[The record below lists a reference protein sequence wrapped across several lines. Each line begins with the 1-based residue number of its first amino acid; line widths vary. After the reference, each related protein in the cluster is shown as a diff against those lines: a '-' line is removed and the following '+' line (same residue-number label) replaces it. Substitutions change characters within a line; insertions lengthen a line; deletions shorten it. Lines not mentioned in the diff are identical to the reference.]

1 MIATILLTVIASFL
15 ITLLI
20 RNFAIKHHQ
29 LDIPN
34 ARSSHQRPTPRGA
47 GAAIV
52 VVFIIG
58 LLVLTVSDKFDL
70 DNFQTIAIPGLLVAL
85 IGYLDDHGKVIA
97 ARWRL
102 VAHFTAAVVAV
113 YLLGGL
119 PIMPIFGATLNL
131 GQVGNVFAVVYLV
144 WMLNLFNFMDGI
156 DSITG
161 IETLTTCLTLA
172 IFIFIKTESELWRV
186 PVLLS
191 AAVAGFLYFN
201 LPPAKIFLGDVGSGF
216 IGFTIGTI
224 SLVIAKTEP
233 LHTWALIILLGVF
246 IVDATVTLIRRLIDR
261 KHAYIAHRTH
271 AYQHLATNS
280 GRHLT
285 VSLGIAAIN
294 IFWLAPVAWLVTDEK
309 LQPVIGVAV
318 AYTPLIILAIYLK
331 AGKQKIN

>member
-1 MIATILLTVIASFL
+1 MIATVLLSVVASFL
-15 ITLLI
+15 VTLLI
-20 RNFAIKHHQ
+20 RNTAIKRQQ
-29 LDIPN
+29 LDVPN

-47 GAAIV
+47 GTAIV
-52 VVFIIG
+52 VVFTIG

-70 DNFQTIAIPGLLVAL
+70 DNFQTVAIPGLLVAI

-102 VAHFTAAVVAV
+102 VAHFAAAVVAV

-172 IFIFIKTESELWRV
+172 IFIFIKTESELWRI

-233 LHTWALIILLGVF
+233 LHTWALTILLGVF
-246 IVDATVTLIRRLIDR
+246 IVDATVTLIQRLIDR

-294 IFWLAPVAWLVTDEK
+294 IFWLAPLAWLVTDEK

-331 AGKQKIN
+331 AGKQKN

>member
-1 MIATILLTVIASFL
+1 MIATVLLSVVASFL
-15 ITLLI
+15 VTLLI
-20 RNFAIKHHQ
+20 RNTAIKRQQ
-29 LDIPN
+29 LDVPN

-47 GAAIV
+47 GTAIV
-52 VVFIIG
+52 VVFTIG
-58 LLVLTVSDKFDL
+58 LLVLTISDKLDL
-70 DNFQTIAIPGLLVAL
+70 ENFVAIAIPGLLVA
-85 IGYLDDHGKVIA
+85 IVGYLDDHGKVIA

-102 VAHFTAAVVAV
+102 AAHFTAAVVAV

-280 GRHLT
+280 SRHLT
-285 VSLGIAAIN
+285 VSLEIAAIN
-294 IFWLAPVAWLVTDEK
+294 IFWLAPLAWLVTDEK

-331 AGKQKIN
+331 AGKPKN